1 MAKKIEEL
9 VVELGIKGLEGLDN
23 LSSSFRNLQKAIGP
37 SDNAI
42 TQVRRS
48 ILDMSSAGKQ
58 SIQMIQGQID
68 AFKGLQTQA
77 TIGSNIYRQLSGDVN
92 RLSDT
97 LRQLRGDYEEVGRAA
112 RQTDAQIANQFPARK
127 PEAFRVQLAALN
139 RELGQLSVS
148 ARAYGDALT
157 EITIRETAFG
167 RAQARQGAIAG
178 AQAVGAP
185 LIAAMTPQQALP
197 NTTAA
202 LRVQLAELTQDFDN
216 LDRSGEQ
223 YAQVAQRISEIQEEL
238 SRNILGVATA
248 YDRHAAAENAAIR
261 RAEKMRGVQEYYRG
275 RGAATGFRD
284 PGTGAIIAGGAPG
297 TSQPLPIERPMREIS
312 GLFQQIGQI
321 GMQPIISNIEM
332 MGSSYEQ
339 VAASIKGATAASNGS
354 ISSLQAQ
361 RGAWQQL
368 RAQLDPASAGFKQ
381 AGREIDQLDRR
392 LEKFQSRRRQ
402 PLGAMGATQAAG
414 AVISGGIFGGP
425 EGAIG
430 GAIGT
435 AMGGV
440 PGAFAGAAIGAQVG
454 SIRQSLGAMAQFT
467 AEIDKQRI
475 ALRNV
480 VGDQEAYNN
489 SLRFIDATSRRLAI
503 PQDQLNKQFTQLAA
517 SVVGA
522 GGNVDAA
529 KAAFEGIAAGI
540 RGTGGSLQDLQGAL
554 LATSQ
559 VFGKGKVSAEELRQ
573 QIGERM
579 PGAFSIFAESIG
591 KTPQELDKMLS
602 RGEVG
607 LNDFMKFVQE
617 LSRRYG
623 ASANEIAASSQSA
636 GDRMATTFARI
647 REAVGRELQPVG
659 AQFQEMIARALT
671 NNEQAIIEFA
681 KGIASAAKAI
691 ADFLSS
697 SGPAIVEIGKLAL
710 QFTAVSFAVKA
721 FGLLFGPVRQ
731 GLALMASAFGA
742 ASAQAVV
749 AQARLAALGTTV
761 KALARSV
768 AAPIVITVAILG
780 AELVINYFNRIKA
793 ARDRLTQVGSQATGE
808 QWLREIGGNALDQ
821 QQLTGALNDVGKAY
835 EIATT
840 KASKLRKERDRLK
853 KVEGFDPGR
862 LLSTL
867 EVDLKTAEAEE
878 KLLESRYKAGIA
890 RLPNAPNAAGLS
902 GFNFPGSTEE
912 DSKAAA
918 DKARKEA
925 ERLAA
930 EQQRLN
936 EAVMQQRLRIED
948 TVFKHQ
954 LELDRKRYEL
964 QKQLNDQ
971 QTQNRIAAETGVE
984 REVVAN
990 FEQLKQRLR
999 EIDERQSQ
1007 AGQQVRLAEQA
1018 FKTAKAMAEVTGQF
1032 TAATSAAGRYVQGGI
1047 GPRGASQY
1055 GPHFDIKRADRS
1067 FFAREALD
1075 AYVRVN
1081 GKPLSQGVT
1090 VPGGEFGARR
1100 DYGAHAG
1107 RDYAFSGQAALTLAG
1122 GAQWMGS
1129 KPGSYGDEAA
1139 FRTPDGKV
1147 YKIIHGKFEQAGKLP
1162 SGVAA
1167 QQRRDVKAEG
1177 TAGVEFVDVQAA
1189 RQQQQ
1194 LEQQF
1199 AAPQRHAAIE
1209 GYILQQTDAVREQN
1223 KAVQN
1228 SIELE
1233 GKRALAL
1240 AQGYSPERIESIM
1253 KVAEQEQLRTQ
1264 IVERLQGLMESNP
1277 EMTGELTQAIDE
1289 VNTEYT
1295 NLITTLE
1302 TLYEI
1307 QSSPQARLQ
1316 QSVGAL
1322 KQELSTLADPVN
1334 QIIGAATA
1342 IGDAFGN
1349 SFKGLISG
1357 SMSAKEALRSFF
1369 QSTADY
1375 FLDMASQMIAKWIT
1389 MKLIGLVGSL
1399 IPGGNLG
1406 GIGASNNYSGAFG
1419 NSGLGMFNPGTYSFV
1434 GGGGFANGGAFAQ
1447 NGIVPYAKGGVVNR
1461 PTMFKFANGG
1471 TMQNGVMGEAG
1482 PEAIMPLKRGADGK
1496 LGVAANLDGAMS
1508 RYRRPP
1514 GAMTAAGDGI
1524 AAEAGAALDG
1534 GPMAI
1539 DVRYSVERINSVEY
1553 VTADQFQRGMQQA
1566 ATQGAQQG
1574 EQRALRQLQQNTAV
1588 RGRVGLR

>member
-9 VVELGIKGLEGLDN
+9 IVELGIKGLEGLDN

-42 TQVRRS
+42 TQVRKS

-112 RQTDAQIANQFPARK
+112 RQTDAQIANQFPARR

-261 RAEKMRGVQEYYRG
+261 RAEKMRGIQEYYRG

-381 AGREIDQLDRR
+381 AGREIEQLDRR
-392 LEKFQSRRRQ
+392 LERFQQRRRRM
-402 PLGAMGATQAAG
+402 GAMEATQAAG

-435 AMGGV
+435 AVGGV

-454 SIRQSLGAMAQFT
+454 GIRQSLGAMASFT

-480 VGDQEAYNN
+480 VGSQEAYNS
-489 SLRFIDATSRRLAI
+489 SLQFIDATSRRLAI

-607 LNDFMKFVQE
+607 LNDFMNFVQE
-617 LSRRYG
+617 LSKRYG
-623 ASANEIAASSQSA
+623 ASAAEIAASSQAA
-636 GDRMATTFARI
+636 GDRMQVTFARL
-647 REAVGRELQPVG
+647 REAIGRELQPIG
-659 AQFQEMIARALT
+659 AGFQETFAGFFEE
-671 NNEQAIIEFA
+671 NEGRIVAFA
-681 KGIASAAKAI
+681 SAIASAAKVVG
-691 ADFLSS
+691 DFLNT
-697 SGPAIVEIGKLAL
+697 IGKLVSAMQDTSARTISGVAAAINSVLSDIGRLVNRVQNAVNAIGKFFSDLFASVVSVGKSAL
-710 QFTAVSFAVKA
+710 NSVGVDTDAVGRFMAGVFERVAQVASNV
-721 FGLLFGPVRQ
+721 FGFIQNRWKDTVRNMVNYSTPLGWLLK
-731 GLALMASAFGA
+731 GA
-742 ASAQAVV
+742 GVDAGQAVV
-749 AQARLAALGTTV
+749 AGMEAGMGGGGGRTATPPAPRFSMGASFAFPTDDTAGSAGGGKAAKGLESRAAELQLELNLLRQMGDAESLIAEARQQGDDRLAAMLTTLQAQTRLV
-761 KALARSV
+761 TEAAKVELEKIPAQDKALRLQILQEQSDQESAKLAFVLLDLEKKATEELKNSMEQISKQVDEFKNRSAFEREYGELIMQGTLPATARQYLETKKV
-768 AAPIVITVAILG
+768 VDETLRAAEAALAKAEADG
-780 AELVINYFNRIKA
+780 ASA
-793 ARDRLTQVGSQATGE
+793 D
-808 QWLREIGGNALDQ
+808 EIERQ
-821 QQLTGALNDVGKAY
+821 
-835 EIATT
+835 
-840 KASKLRKERDRLK
+840 RKELERIRGAGQEELGRIQGGD
-853 KVEGFDPGR
+853 DP
-862 LLSTL
+862 
-867 EVDLKTAEAEE
+867 
-878 KLLESRYKAGIA
+878 
-890 RLPNAPNAAGLS
+890 
-902 GFNFPGSTEE
+902 
-912 DSKAAA
+912 SKIISSAII
-918 DKARKEA
+918 RIQGE
-925 ERLAA
+925 
-930 EQQRLN
+930 LN
-936 EAVMQQRLRIED
+936 ELMNIG
-948 TVFKHQ
+948 
-954 LELDRKRYEL
+954 
-964 QKQLNDQ
+964 N
-971 QTQNRIAAETGVE
+971 
-984 REVVAN
+984 
-990 FEQLKQRLR
+990 
-999 EIDERQSQ
+999 
-1007 AGQQVRLAEQA
+1007 QV
-1018 FKTAKAMAEVTGQF
+1018 
-1032 TAATSAAGRYVQGGI
+1032 
-1047 GPRGASQY
+1047 
-1055 GPHFDIKRADRS
+1055 
-1067 FFAREALD
+1067 
-1075 AYVRVN
+1075 
-1081 GKPLSQGVT
+1081 
-1090 VPGGEFGARR
+1090 
-1100 DYGAHAG
+1100 
-1107 RDYAFSGQAALTLAG
+1107 
-1122 GAQWMGS
+1122 
-1129 KPGSYGDEAA
+1129 
-1139 FRTPDGKV
+1139 
-1147 YKIIHGKFEQAGKLP
+1147 
-1162 SGVAA
+1162 
-1167 QQRRDVKAEG
+1167 
-1177 TAGVEFVDVQAA
+1177 
-1189 RQQQQ
+1189 
-1194 LEQQF
+1194 
-1199 AAPQRHAAIE
+1199 
-1209 GYILQQTDAVREQN
+1209 
-1223 KAVQN
+1223 
-1228 SIELE
+1228 
-1233 GKRALAL
+1233 
-1240 AQGYSPERIESIM
+1240 
-1253 KVAEQEQLRTQ
+1253 
-1264 IVERLQGLMESNP
+1264 
-1277 EMTGELTQAIDE
+1277 
-1289 VNTEYT
+1289 
-1295 NLITTLE
+1295 
-1302 TLYEI
+1302 
-1307 QSSPQARLQ
+1307 
-1316 QSVGAL
+1316 VGA
-1322 KQELSTLADPVN
+1322 AN
-1334 QIIGAATA
+1334 A

-1349 SFKGLISG
+1349 SFKGILTG
-1357 SMSAKEALRSFF
+1357 SMTAKEALRNFF
-1369 QSTADY
+1369 SSLADY
-1375 FLDMASQMIAKWIT
+1375 FADMAAKMIAQWI
-1389 MKLIGLVGSL
+1389 KLAIL
-1399 IPGGNLG
+1399 
-1406 GIGASNNYSGAFG
+1406 
-1419 NSGLGMFNPGTYSFV
+1419 NSILKLFP
-1434 GGGGFANGGAFAQ
+1434 GGGGGLSNLSAPATINNPLGVLNANGNAFAQ
-1447 NGIVPYAKGGVVNR
+1447 NGIVPYAKGGIVNS
-1461 PTMFKFANGG
+1461 PTLFKFAKGG
-1471 TMQNGVMGEAG
+1471 SMATGVMGEAG

-1496 LGVAANLDGAMS
+1496 LGVQATGGGGVTVNVSVDAKGTQVEGD
-1508 RYRRPP
+1508 P
-1514 GAMTAAGDGI
+1514 GQGQQLGRVI
-1524 AAEAGAALDG
+1524 AGAVQAEIIKQQRPG
-1534 GPMAI
+1534 GLL
-1539 DVRYSVERINSVEY
+1539 
-1553 VTADQFQRGMQQA
+1553 G
-1566 ATQGAQQG
+1566 
-1574 EQRALRQLQQNTAV
+1574 NT
-1588 RGRVGLR
+1588 R

>member
-37 SDNAI
+37 SDSAI

-68 AFKGLQTQA
+68 AFKGLQAQA
-77 TIGSNIYRQLSGDVN
+77 TIGSNVYKQLAGDVN

-97 LRQLRGDYEEVGRAA
+97 LKKLKGDYEEVGRAA

-139 RELGQLSVS
+139 RELSKLSVS

-261 RAEKMRGVQEYYRG
+261 RAEKMRGIQEYYRG

-284 PGTGAIIAGGAPG
+284 PSSGAIIAGGAPG
-297 TSQPLPIERPMREIS
+297 ASQPLPIERPMREIS

-332 MGSSYEQ
+332 MGRSYDE
-339 VAASIKGATAASNGS
+339 VAASIKSATAASNGS

-381 AGREIDQLDRR
+381 AGREIEQLDRR
-392 LEKFQSRRRQ
+392 LERFQQRRRRM
-402 PLGAMGATQAAG
+402 GAMEATQAAG

-435 AMGGV
+435 AVGGV

-454 SIRQSLGAMAQFT
+454 GIRQSLGAMASFT

-480 VGDQEAYNN
+480 VGSQQEYAN
-489 SLRFIDATSRRLAI
+489 SLQFIDATSRRLAI

-602 RGEVG
+602 KGEVS

-623 ASANEIAASSQSA
+623 QSANEIAASSQSA
-636 GDRMATTFARI
+636 GDRMQVTFARL
-647 REAVGRELQPVG
+647 REAIGRELQPIG
-659 AQFQEMIARALT
+659 AGFQETFAGFFEE
-671 NNEQAIIEFA
+671 NEGRIVAFA
-681 KGIASAAKAI
+681 SAIASAAKVVG
-691 ADFLSS
+691 DFLNTIGKLVSAMQDTS
-697 SGPAIVEIGKLAL
+697 ARTISGVAAAINSVLSDIGRLVNRVQSAVNAIGKFFSDLFASVASAGKAALNSVGVDTDAVGRFMAGVFERVAQVASNVFGFIQNRWKDTVRNMVNYSTPLGWLLKGAGVDAGQAVVSGMEAGMSGGGGRAAIPPAPRLSMGASFAFPTGDAAGGKQKAPGQLPEPRTTQLMADLEAIIEIGKAEDRIRDLRFKGLEDQAIAAERDKVIADIKRDQIKAL
-710 QFTAVSFAVKA
+710 QQANYEQERILINKIAEARTTDAILKSQDQMRQYSQQVFEEGLGYEKAVRGAVQPFKE
-721 FGLLFGPVRQ
+721 LIRDQQLQVQ
-731 GLALMASAFGA
+731 YSKT
-742 ASAQAVV
+742 V
-749 AQARLAALGTTV
+749 ARL
-761 KALARSV
+761 
-768 AAPIVITVAILG
+768 
-780 AELVINYFNRIKA
+780 
-793 ARDRLTQVGSQATGE
+793 LT
-808 QWLREIGGNALDQ
+808 
-821 QQLTGALNDVGKAY
+821 
-835 EIATT
+835 
-840 KASKLRKERDRLK
+840 
-853 KVEGFDPGR
+853 EGM
-862 LLSTL
+862 
-867 EVDLKTAEAEE
+867 
-878 KLLESRYKAGIA
+878 
-890 RLPNAPNAAGLS
+890 LPA
-902 GFNFPGSTEE
+902 
-912 DSKAAA
+912 
-918 DKARKEA
+918 EA
-925 ERLAA
+925 ERLANFDRMAVLKRKELEDEIAITKEQIVRA
-930 EQQRLN
+930 EKLGLSTF
-936 EAVMQQRLRIED
+936 EME
-948 TVFKHQ
+948 
-954 LELDRKRYEL
+954 
-964 QKQLNDQ
+964 KQL
-971 QTQNRIAAETGVE
+971 
-984 REVVAN
+984 
-990 FEQLKQRLR
+990 
-999 EIDERQSQ
+999 
-1007 AGQQVRLAEQA
+1007 
-1018 FKTAKAMAEVTGQF
+1018 
-1032 TAATSAAGRYVQGGI
+1032 
-1047 GPRGASQY
+1047 
-1055 GPHFDIKRADRS
+1055 
-1067 FFAREALD
+1067 
-1075 AYVRVN
+1075 
-1081 GKPLSQGVT
+1081 
-1090 VPGGEFGARR
+1090 
-1100 DYGAHAG
+1100 
-1107 RDYAFSGQAALTLAG
+1107 ALTEATLEAIQDAIAIGAG
-1122 GAQWMGS
+1122 
-1129 KPGSYGDEAA
+1129 
-1139 FRTPDGKV
+1139 
-1147 YKIIHGKFEQAGKLP
+1147 AGPTYFDRL
-1162 SGVAA
+1162 
-1167 QQRRDVKAEG
+1167 
-1177 TAGVEFVDVQAA
+1177 
-1189 RQQQQ
+1189 
-1194 LEQQF
+1194 LESL
-1199 AAPQRHAAIE
+1199 I
-1209 GYILQQTDAVREQN
+1209 AVR
-1223 KAVQN
+1223 
-1228 SIELE
+1228 
-1233 GKRALAL
+1233 
-1240 AQGYSPERIESIM
+1240 
-1253 KVAEQEQLRTQ
+1253 
-1264 IVERLQGLMESNP
+1264 
-1277 EMTGELTQAIDE
+1277 GEL
-1289 VNTEYT
+1289 NT
-1295 NLITTLE
+1295 LI
-1302 TLYEI
+1302 
-1307 QSSPQARLQ
+1307 
-1316 QSVGAL
+1316 
-1322 KQELSTLADPVN
+1322 DPVN
-1334 QIIGAATA
+1334 QIVGAATA

-1375 FLDMASQMIAKWIT
+1375 FLDMASKMIAKWIT
-1389 MKLIGLVGSL
+1389 MKLIGLVGGL
-1399 IPGGNLG
+1399 IPGGG
-1406 GIGASNNYSGAFG
+1406 GAGNFSGAFG
-1419 NSGLGMFNPGTYSFV
+1419 GGGPSFNPAAFSMGPLM
-1434 GGGGFANGGAFAQ
+1434 ANGGAFAQ

-1496 LGVAANLDGAMS
+1496 LGVTANLDGAMS
-1508 RYRRPP
+1508 RYRKPP
-1514 GAMTAAGDGI
+1514 GTVAAAADGMAAGEGGAPP
-1524 AAEAGAALDG
+1524 AAG
-1534 GPMAI
+1534 GAI
-1539 DVRYSVERINSVEY
+1539 DVRYTVERINSVDY

-1566 ATQGAQQG
+1566 ATQGAQRG
-1574 EQRALRQLQQNTAV
+1574 EQQALRRLQNSASTRRRLGV
-1588 RGRVGLR
+1588 

>member
-9 VVELGIKGLEGLDN
+9 IVELGIKGLEGLDN

-42 TQVRRS
+42 TQVRKS

-77 TIGSNIYRQLSGDVN
+77 TIGSNVYKQLAGDVN

-97 LRQLRGDYEEVGRAA
+97 LKKLKGDYEEVGRAA
-112 RQTDAQIANQFPARK
+112 RQTDAQIANQFPARR

-261 RAEKMRGVQEYYRG
+261 RAEKMRGVQEYYRAG
-275 RGAATGFRD
+275 GADRGFRD
-284 PGTGAIIAGGAPG
+284 PATGAMIAGPQIGPG
-297 TSQPLPIERPMREIS
+297 SYQPLRQEPAAPARRTS
-312 GLFQQIGQI
+312 ALFQSIADIGL
-321 GMQPIISNIEM
+321 GGVARDVEM
-332 MGSSYEQ
+332 MGRSYADVEG
-339 VAASIKGATAASNGS
+339 VIRRVSAASDGS
-354 ISSLQAQ
+354 IASLQKQ
-361 RGAWQQL
+361 RNVWQQL
-368 RAQLDPASAGFKQ
+368 FVQLEPGTAIFKRVEQ
-381 AGREIDQLDRR
+381 DIQRLDRR
-392 LEKFQSRRRQ
+392 LEKFQSRRRG
-402 PLGAMGATQAAG
+402 LGAMGATQAAG

-454 SIRQSLGAMAQFT
+454 SIRQSLGSMAQFT

-602 RGEVG
+602 KGEVT
-607 LNDFMKFVQE
+607 LNDFMKFAQE

-623 ASANEIAASSQSA
+623 QSANEIAASSQSA
-636 GDRMATTFARI
+636 GDRMQVTFARL
-647 REAVGRELQPVG
+647 REAIGRELQPIG
-659 AQFQEMIARALT
+659 AQFQEIFANFFAE
-671 NNEQAIIEFA
+671 NEQAIVDFA
-681 KGIASAAKAI
+681 KSLAGVMKVFADNAGLISGVLKTLLGFGAIAGTAAVFAQVAAGVATLSAAIVQLGGVAGIASLAMQALLASMAAI
-691 ADFLSS
+691 
-697 SGPAIVEIGKLAL
+697 PVIGWIGA
-710 QFTAVSFAVKA
+710 AVA
-721 FGLLFGPVRQ
+721 
-731 GLALMASAFGA
+731 GLALLGKAVYDTNDTFRNFVDNIGGVVANDFRYAVTGMANDAKASTDQIQAAFDGLNKYFESTSSFVRQLFGDTFSSVSQSGQTSAGQLDNSFSIAFSNITSQGA
-742 ASAQAVV
+742 AAFNGLSTLITNWYNQLPDPIRNILGGNTASILVGAAGAAGSAARRASQGKPERQGPYVPDRIKNAIPITPATFTFPTGDTQGGSKAGGAKGAKGPESRAAELKLDLHLREQMLEAESMI
-749 AQARLAALGTTV
+749 AQARLDGDERLVAMLTTLQAQTRLVTEAAKVELDKIPAQD
-761 KALARSV
+761 KALRLR
-768 AAPIVITVAILG
+768 ILEQDSLQESAKQG
-780 AELVINYFNRIKA
+780 FVLAELEKKATEELRKSMEQISKQVDEFKNRAAFEREYGELIMQGSLPATARQYLETKRVVEESIKA
-793 ARDRLTQVGSQATGE
+793 AEAAILKAEAS
-808 QWLREIGGNALDQ
+808 NADADAIEKQ
-821 QQLTGALNDVGKAY
+821 
-835 EIATT
+835 
-840 KASKLRKERDRLK
+840 RKELERIRGAGQEELGRIQGGD
-853 KVEGFDPGR
+853 DP
-862 LLSTL
+862 SA
-867 EVDLKTAEAEE
+867 V
-878 KLLESRYKAGIA
+878 I
-890 RLPNAPNAAGLS
+890 S
-902 GFNFPGSTEE
+902 GAITRIKGE
-912 DSKAAA
+912 
-918 DKARKEA
+918 
-925 ERLAA
+925 
-930 EQQRLN
+930 LN
-936 EAVMQQRLRIED
+936 EL
-948 TVFKHQ
+948 
-954 LELDRKRYEL
+954 
-964 QKQLNDQ
+964 LNLGNQ
-971 QTQNRIAAETGVE
+971 
-984 REVVAN
+984 VV
-990 FEQLKQRLR
+990 
-999 EIDERQSQ
+999 
-1007 AGQQVRLAEQA
+1007 
-1018 FKTAKAMAEVTGQF
+1018 
-1032 TAATSAAGRYVQGGI
+1032 
-1047 GPRGASQY
+1047 
-1055 GPHFDIKRADRS
+1055 
-1067 FFAREALD
+1067 
-1075 AYVRVN
+1075 
-1081 GKPLSQGVT
+1081 
-1090 VPGGEFGARR
+1090 
-1100 DYGAHAG
+1100 
-1107 RDYAFSGQAALTLAG
+1107 
-1122 GAQWMGS
+1122 
-1129 KPGSYGDEAA
+1129 
-1139 FRTPDGKV
+1139 
-1147 YKIIHGKFEQAGKLP
+1147 
-1162 SGVAA
+1162 
-1167 QQRRDVKAEG
+1167 
-1177 TAGVEFVDVQAA
+1177 
-1189 RQQQQ
+1189 
-1194 LEQQF
+1194 
-1199 AAPQRHAAIE
+1199 
-1209 GYILQQTDAVREQN
+1209 
-1223 KAVQN
+1223 
-1228 SIELE
+1228 
-1233 GKRALAL
+1233 
-1240 AQGYSPERIESIM
+1240 
-1253 KVAEQEQLRTQ
+1253 
-1264 IVERLQGLMESNP
+1264 
-1277 EMTGELTQAIDE
+1277 
-1289 VNTEYT
+1289 
-1295 NLITTLE
+1295 
-1302 TLYEI
+1302 
-1307 QSSPQARLQ
+1307 
-1316 QSVGAL
+1316 
-1322 KQELSTLADPVN
+1322 
-1334 QIIGAATA
+1334 GAATA

-1389 MKLIGLVGSL
+1389 MKLIGLVGGL
-1399 IPGGNLG
+1399 FGG
-1406 GIGASNNYSGAFG
+1406 GASAPLGFGGAGDPLGAGGAFW
-1419 NSGLGMFNPGTYSFV
+1419 N
-1434 GGGGFANGGAFAQ
+1434 ANGNAFAQ

-1471 TMQNGVMGEAG
+1471 AMQNGVMGEAG

-1496 LGVAANLDGAMS
+1496 LGVTARMDGAMS

-1514 GAMTAAGDGI
+1514 GTMAAAADGM
-1524 AAEAGAALDG
+1524 AATEGAAPAAVNG
-1534 GPMAI
+1534 AI
-1539 DVRYSVERINSVEY
+1539 DVRYTVERINSVDY
-1553 VTADQFQRGMQQA
+1553 VTADQFQQGMQQA
-1566 ATQGAQQG
+1566 AMQGAQRG
-1574 EQRALRQLQQNTAV
+1574 EQMVLRKLQQSPST
-1588 RGRVGLR
+1588 RRRVGVS